1 LVDHHGRDG
10 DDHGAAADRFS
21 AVPAAIRAVLHA
33 RGYPLMRLISWNIQC
48 GKGCDGM
55 VDLARI
61 VSVAKSLADADIFCF
76 QEVSD
81 GFASLDRGIDQGAQ
95 LAALLPDH
103 RAVFLPAVETIDS
116 QGKSHRFGNMTL
128 SRLPVL
134 QVASH
139 LLPWPQDMSPRSMR
153 RQALEVTVRTA
164 FGALRV
170 TNTHLEYY
178 SAVQRNAQIG
188 RLLDLQQE
196 ASTYRQASDEREPYG
211 RQMIAASGILCGD
224 FNFDVS
230 DLQHAMLHTSSRPGL
245 NYRDAWTICHPGL
258 PHQPTC
264 GLHDHVQWKN
274 GADCRDFIFVTE
286 DMAGRVRRIEVDGE
300 TAASDHQPVLI
311 ELADEH

>member
-1 LVDHHGRDG
+1 
-10 DDHGAAADRFS
+10 
-21 AVPAAIRAVLHA
+21 
-33 RGYPLMRLISWNIQC
+33 MRLITWNIQC
-48 GKGCDGM
+48 GKGCDGV

-61 VSVAKSLADADIFCF
+61 VSVANSLADADIFCF
-76 QEVSD
+76 QEVSE
-81 GFASLDRGIDQGAQ
+81 GFASLDGGIDQSAQ
-95 LAALLPDH
+95 LATSLPDH
-103 RAVFLPAVETIDS
+103 HAVFRPAVETIDS

-128 SRLPVL
+128 SRLPIL

-139 LLPWPQDMSPRSMR
+139 LLPWPQDSSVRSMR
-153 RQALEVTVRTA
+153 RQALEVSVQAA

-178 SAVQRNAQIG
+178 SAAQRDAQIG

-196 ASTYRQASDEREPYG
+196 ASTCRQAADAREPYG

-230 DLQHAMLHTSSRPGL
+230 DPQHAVLHASSRPGL
-245 NYRDAWTICHPGL
+245 NYRDAWTICHPNL
-258 PHQPTC
+258 PHEPTC
-264 GLHDHVQWKN
+264 GLYDRAQWTS

-286 DMAGRVRRIEVDGE
+286 DMAGRVRRMKIDGK
-300 TAASDHQPVLI
+300 TAASDHQPLLI

>member
-1 LVDHHGRDG
+1 
-10 DDHGAAADRFS
+10 
-21 AVPAAIRAVLHA
+21 
-33 RGYPLMRLISWNIQC
+33 MRLITWNIQW
-48 GKGCDGM
+48 GKGCDGV

-61 VSVAKSLADADIFCF
+61 VSVARSLADADVFCF
-76 QEVSD
+76 QEVSN
-81 GFASLDRGIDQGAQ
+81 GFASLDQGTNQDAQ
-95 LAALLPDH
+95 LAALLPEH
-103 RAVFLPAVETIDS
+103 RAVFRPAVEAIGS

-139 LLPWPQDMSPRSMR
+139 LLPWPQDNSPRSMR
-153 RQALEVTVRTA
+153 RQALEVTVQAA

-178 SAVQRNAQIG
+178 SAAQREAQVG
-188 RLLDLQQE
+188 RLLELQQE
-196 ASTYRQASDEREPYG
+196 ASTYRQVAETREPYG
-211 RQMIAASGILCGD
+211 RQVIAASGILCGD

-230 DLQHAMLHTSSRPGL
+230 DPQHATLHASSRAGL

-264 GLHDHVQWKN
+264 GVHDHVQWKN

-286 DMAGRVRRIEVDGE
+286 DMAGRIRRMEVDGE

-311 ELADEH
+311 ELADEF